1 MKKRLFFLPMVAIM
15 MAACSSNDTIE
26 VNENKGDLISFRPIV
41 KGVTRAA
48 DVNTDNLASFPILI
62 MAYSTSLV
70 PFLLA
75 KANTIGLLQDH
86 WTSMHIAL
94 QEIAR

>member
-15 MAACSSNDTIE
+15 MAACSSNETIE

-48 DVNTDNLASFPILI
+48 DADLSSLAYQQSG
-62 MAYSTSLV
+62 
-70 PFLLA
+70 FLCL
-75 KANTIGLLQDH
+75 
-86 WTSMHIAL
+86 
-94 QEIAR
+94 

>member
-15 MAACSSNDTIE
+15 MAACSSNETIE

-48 DVNTDNLASFPILI
+48 DADLSSHKPVFQQRDFH
-62 MAYSTSLV
+62 
-70 PFLLA
+70 
-75 KANTIGLLQDH
+75 Q
-86 WTSMHIAL
+86 HI
-94 QEIAR
+94 

>member
-15 MAACSSNDTIE
+15 MAACSSNETIE

-48 DVNTDNLASFPILI
+48 DADLSSHEV
-62 MAYSTSLV
+62 
-70 PFLLA
+70 LLA
-75 KANTIGLLQDH
+75 YQQSGFLCL
-86 WTSMHIAL
+86 
-94 QEIAR
+94 

>member
-15 MAACSSNDTIE
+15 MAACSSNETIE

-48 DVNTDNLASFPILI
+48 DISTDNLTSF
-62 MAYSTSLV
+62 V
-70 PFLLA
+70 VNA
-75 KANTIGLLQDH
+75 KKSGGSISYFDNGVFNK
-86 WTSMHIAL
+86 SGSVFVS
-94 QEIAR
+94 